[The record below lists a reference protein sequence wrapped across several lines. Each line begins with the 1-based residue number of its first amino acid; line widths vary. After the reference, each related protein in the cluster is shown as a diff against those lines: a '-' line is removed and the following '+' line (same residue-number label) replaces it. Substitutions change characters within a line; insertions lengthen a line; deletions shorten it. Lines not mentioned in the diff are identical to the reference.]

1 MSAWKDG
8 KVQWFDLEKGEGMI
22 IDKEDGSSYYF
33 HYSAIESKQKFKKLD
48 KGREVKFQLYENLY
62 MKQVD
67 KVVEM

>member
-48 KGREVKFQLYENLY
+48 KGKEVKFQLYENLY
-62 MKQVD
+62 MKQVN
-67 KVVEM
+67 KVTEM